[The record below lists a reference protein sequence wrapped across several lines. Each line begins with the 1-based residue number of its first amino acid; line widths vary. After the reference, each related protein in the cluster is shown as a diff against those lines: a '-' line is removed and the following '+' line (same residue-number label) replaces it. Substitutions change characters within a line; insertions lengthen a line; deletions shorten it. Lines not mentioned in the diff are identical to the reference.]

1 MQQNGNGNGGLG
13 LGIDTGGTYTDA
25 AILSMSNGNV
35 LSKAKALTT
44 RHDLAEGIGNAIE
57 MLDHDLFKRIRL
69 VAISSTLATNSVV
82 EGKGCRVGL
91 IVIGNDP
98 PANIPVDEMLLV
110 RGGHNLQGDEKAPL
124 DVDMVRTFIEAVKN
138 KVDGFAVSSY
148 LSVRNPEHE
157 VAVKAMV
164 QSMTKHPVVCGHE
177 LSSALGFNERTITA
191 VLNARLIPIIAD
203 LIASLKRVQDRLDIR
218 APLMIVKGDGSL
230 MDESVARE
238 RPVETIL
245 SGPAASI
252 IGAKAL
258 TGLQD
263 AIIIDVGG
271 TTTDIGILRDGRPRL
286 DPEGAVLGGWRT
298 RVKAVDAF
306 TSGIG
311 GDSRIVVARNRVH
324 LTSLRVIPLCIASAT
339 YPAVKRKLEAM
350 RGDSKWVPPYMEVE
364 AVPQMTEFYIFCKD
378 VVGPEISSDQGRILN
393 MVKEEP
399 MTIYEIAER
408 LDTHPLSLSLRKME
422 DLGMVLRIGLT
433 PTDILHAEGSYVHY
447 DATASK
453 LGVEIQSSLLE
464 MPESELIAQV
474 KDMVME
480 KIATEVLKK
489 LVMENI
495 GDTKLDQVGSALV
508 NDVVKG
514 ASRRDFTCKLAVNK
528 PLIGIGAP
536 VAAYLPL
543 VAERFQ
549 TKLVLPEHSEVGN
562 AAGAISGNI
571 METVEMLIKPKKGM
585 GVMDNPPCTLFWM
598 AERRD
603 FETLTEAL
611 DYAKGHGASIAREK
625 ALASGADT
633 VEVVVENHRKE
644 AKMEKGWGE
653 AILLE
658 VNLTIT
664 GVGKPRL
671 YYEGKH

>member
-1 MQQNGNGNGGLG
+1 
-13 LGIDTGGTYTDA
+13 
-25 AILSMSNGNV
+25 
-35 LSKAKALTT
+35 
-44 RHDLAEGIGNAIE
+44 
-57 MLDHDLFKRIRL
+57 
-69 VAISSTLATNSVV
+69 
-82 EGKGCRVGL
+82 
-91 IVIGNDP
+91 
-98 PANIPVDEMLLV
+98 
-110 RGGHNLQGDEKAPL
+110 
-124 DVDMVRTFIEAVKN
+124 MVRTFIEAVKN

-203 LIASLKRVQDRLDIR
+203 LIASLKRVQDRMDIR

-230 MDESVARE
+230 MDESVAKE

-324 LTSLRVIPLCIASAT
+324 LTSLRVIPLCIASTT
-339 YPAVKRKLEAM
+339 YPAVKKKLEAM
-350 RGDSKWVPPYMEVE
+350 RGDSKWVPPYMEIE

-378 VVGPEISSDQGRILN
+378 VVGPEVSPDQERILN
-393 MVKEEP
+393 MVREEP
-399 MTIYEIAER
+399 MTIYEIAEK
-408 LDTHPLSLSLRKME
+408 LDTHPLSLNLRKME

-474 KDMVME
+474 KAHGHGEDRHRGAQE
-480 KIATEVLKK
+480 AGHGEHRRFQAGPGRLRSGQRRGQGRFEARLHLQAGRQQAPDRHRCAGRSIPAFGRGEVPDKARPARALRGG
-489 LVMENI
+489 ERGGSDI
-495 GDTKLDQVGSALV
+495 GQHHGDRGDAHQAQEGDGRHGQPSLHACSGWRSGGT
-508 NDVVKG
+508 
-514 ASRRDFTCKLAVNK
+514 SRR
-528 PLIGIGAP
+528 
-536 VAAYLPL
+536 
-543 VAERFQ
+543 
-549 TKLVLPEHSEVGN
+549 
-562 AAGAISGNI
+562 
-571 METVEMLIKPKKGM
+571 
-585 GVMDNPPCTLFWM
+585 
-598 AERRD
+598 
-603 FETLTEAL
+603 
-611 DYAKGHGASIAREK
+611 
-625 ALASGADT
+625 
-633 VEVVVENHRKE
+633 
-644 AKMEKGWGE
+644 
-653 AILLE
+653 
-658 VNLTIT
+658 
-664 GVGKPRL
+664 
-671 YYEGKH
+671 